1 MPVFVTMP
9 LSASRRHKV
18 RPASMIHPNSMLVG
32 SPRIALLASRP
43 APLLHQLHS
52 APRIRLA
59 VISPAIIGSTV
70 KRLRRATRTFWMLR
84 SFVRLRHKLRPATM
98 VHPDSAP
105 IETPRHTFVARC
117 FAVLPDQVHISARV
131 RLTIMPRTVF
141 RRAAHNRLAPSILA
155 RTFKLHSEIRTASV
169 IHPDSA
175 FVISPRVSLL
185 ATRPAGLFF
194 QRDSRP
200 RIRRAVSPP
209 SVIRRAGNLSPAT
222 RIALPH
228 RHLGKGAYQCA
239 QHNHHPQNS
248 HSDLRIRQKPG
259 TAVYATV
266 PGVPANLNPFLD
278 RSARK
283 CTRPIHALFNVP
295 AKESSVPS
303 VSYNFSRQNSWL
315 TESFCARLH
324 R

>member
-1 MPVFVTMP
+1 MPVFVTVSFAAP
-9 LSASRRHKV
+9 GCHKI
-18 RPASMIHPNSMLVG
+18 RPASVVHPNPMLVG
-32 SPRIALLASRP
+32 SPRIALLASRT

-59 VISPAIIGSTV
+59 VISPAVIGSTV
-70 KRLRRATRTFWMLR
+70 KRLRRPTRTFRMLR
-84 SFVRLRHKLRPATM
+84 PFVRLRHKLRPASM
-98 VHPDSAP
+98 VHPHSAP
-105 IETPRHTFVARC
+105 IETPRDTFVARC
-117 FAVLPDQVHISARV
+117 FAVLPDQVHIPARV
-131 RLTIMPRTVF
+131 RLTIMPPTVF
-141 RRAAHNRLAPSILA
+141 RRAAHNGLAPSILA

-175 FVISPRVSLL
+175 FVISPRISLL

-194 QRDSRP
+194 QRDPRP
-200 RIRRAVSPP
+200 RIRRTVSPP

-228 RHLGKGAYQCA
+228 RRLGKGAYQCA

-278 RSARK
+278 SGARK
-283 CTRPIHALFNVP
+283 CTRPIHALLAVP
-295 AKESSVPS
+295 GKGSSAS
-303 VSYNFSRQNSWL
+303 FVSYNFSRQNSWL
-315 TESFCARLH
+315 TESFYARLH